1 VISVGSTAL
10 VVGQPVAVPVS
21 IRGFDVQR
29 DGSLDVR
36 MEVSVTGGSAQVGAQ
51 TGSAIVLSGTLIDV
65 AERLATLTVTATQA
79 GDVVVN
85 IRAYRVDQPDE
96 AIFGGGSFVAA
107 EPTPTATPSV
117 TQAGVPAPT
126 QPTPVAQPAA
136 SSAPEMNLRSFDARQ
151 NPEFVITSAVTAAAV
166 LGVVG
171 AGALAPTFGG
181 GSGGSGG
188 SGSGGSG
195 SGAAPAGRRPDNA
208 DTQSWLADIADT
220 SLTAGSGAAGSAVLL
235 GWGDRQQTW
244 RTPLSA
250 HLDRGLA
257 RSARRLAQAS
267 PLLLRLID
275 DGTYLRA
282 MFGSFVGLLPLIGLV
297 LGSLAVVDVH
307 GQAIT
312 PGVWLVAGV
321 IVIGALNALA
331 GAAAVL
337 AFTVGLVATGALSS
351 FGGVRMLMGL
361 CLIAFGP
368 ALVAAGTRPLRRSR
382 EQQVSGWERL
392 TDFVVVPLVAGFL
405 VQGTVRALPGLA
417 GLELPI
423 AGDAG
428 LLALVAI
435 AAMLLRMALEEL
447 VARGYPNRLSQIE
460 FTDLPEPSVAQR
472 VLAIAVRTLAFA
484 FVSEAFIGAVWQL
497 WVGIALFL
505 LTQLLMLLAP
515 SMPNSPALFH
525 LLPVGVPRFL
535 LVLLVSLGLATLA
548 TLLVGDG
555 PDSSRWAFVF
565 LLLPGLVLAGIGM
578 FGREPAPGDV
588 RWYQR
593 PNMRL
598 AYRIGGV
605 VLVAVSV
612 WASQLA

>member
-1 VISVGSTAL
+1 MISVGSTAL

-29 DGSLDVR
+29 DGALDVR

-51 TGSAIVLSGTLIDV
+51 TGSAIVLTGTLIDV
-65 AERLATLTVTATQA
+65 AERLATLTVTATQP
-79 GDVVVN
+79 GEVVVN
-85 IRAYRVDQPDE
+85 IRAYRVDKPDE

-107 EPTPTATPSV
+107 EPTPTATPSA
-117 TQAGVPAPT
+117 TQPGVPAPT

-136 SSAPEMNLRSFDARQ
+136 TSAPEMNLRSFDARQ

-181 GSGGSGG
+181 GSGGSG
-188 SGSGGSG
+188 SGGSG
-195 SGAAPAGRRPDNA
+195 SGAAGAGRRPDNA
-208 DTQSWLADIADT
+208 DAQSWLADIADT

-244 RTPLSA
+244 RTPLST
-250 HLDRGLA
+250 HLDRGIA
-257 RSARRLAQAS
+257 RSTRRLAQAS

-282 MFGSFVGLLPLIGLV
+282 MFGSFFGLLPLIGLL

-337 AFTVGLVATGALSS
+337 SFTVGLVATGALSS
-351 FGGVRMLMGL
+351 FGGVRILMGL

-382 EQQVSGWERL
+382 EQRVSGWERL

-472 VLAIAVRTLAFA
+472 VLAIAVRTLTFA

-497 WVGIALFL
+497 WVGVALFL